1 MAKGINIPVT
11 GDVRPLQKQIAKATK
26 TPIKLGGIDDRS
38 FTQPL
43 GRIKG
48 QMGEFQKSLEA
59 SNARVIAFG
68 ASAGAIMAIQQ
79 AFKSLVTTVVNVEK
93 KLAEVNVILG
103 TNQRNLSRFGSEL
116 FSIAKK
122 TEQSF
127 DAVATAATEL
137 ARQGLGLE
145 LTLKRTKD
153 AMILTRL
160 AGISVVDSVESITAA
175 LNGFNKAALNSTK
188 VINKII
194 AVDQAFAVS
203 GADLAES
210 LKRVGNTA
218 EGAGV
223 SFNQLLAVV
232 TAAQQTTARGG
243 AVIGNSFKTIFTR
256 IQRPRTI
263 EALEA
268 LGVATK
274 DASGSA
280 LSAIGVLN
288 NLAKGYD
295 RLAAAQ
301 HKTYS

>member
-1 MAKGINIPVT
+1 MGCNFFSIFPYFRCKYSWLVLQHGKRNKHTCNGRCKAVT
-11 GDVRPLQKQIAKATK
+11 EANNKATK

-145 LTLKRTKD
+145 LTLK
-153 AMILTRL
+153 
-160 AGISVVDSVESITAA
+160 EP
-175 LNGFNKAALNSTK
+175 
-188 VINKII
+188 
-194 AVDQAFAVS
+194 
-203 GADLAES
+203 
-210 LKRVGNTA
+210 
-218 EGAGV
+218 
-223 SFNQLLAVV
+223 
-232 TAAQQTTARGG
+232 
-243 AVIGNSFKTIFTR
+243 KT
-256 IQRPRTI
+256 P
-263 EALEA
+263 
-268 LGVATK
+268 
-274 DASGSA
+274 
-280 LSAIGVLN
+280 
-288 NLAKGYD
+288 
-295 RLAAAQ
+295 
-301 HKTYS
+301 